1 MLQRWAWQRRHG
13 QLLSVEEAH
22 SGCMKRGRS
31 ALIDGSVGRSAAP
44 RRYQSAFKSGTPARV
59 HHNPFDDVLE
69 QIDRAAAVLHPDVQA
84 LEPLRHARRQVI
96 VSVPVMMD
104 NGRLRVFE
112 GYRVV
117 YDNSRGPGK
126 GGIRY
131 HPEVNLDDC
140 KALAA
145 WMAWKCAIVDIPFG
159 GAKGGVACDPL
170 KMSDGELERVTRRY
184 ISEIFDL
191 IGPTV
196 DIPAPDVGTS
206 PRVMA
211 WVMDTFSM
219 KKGYVEPGVVTG
231 KPIALGGSG
240 GRLEA
245 TGRGLLFITRET
257 LRRVGRDLAESTIA
271 IQGFGNV
278 GSNAAKLLHAAGAKV
293 VAVSDVSGAI
303 YEPHGLDMPRVQAYY
318 RETGQLRGFP
328 GTQLLDNSQ
337 LLRLPVDVLLPA
349 AMEGQINADNAAEIQ
364 ARIIVEGANGPTTP
378 DADEILSRRGV
389 LLVPD
394 ILANAGGVVVSYFEW
409 VQDRYGYFWKE
420 AEVNE
425 RLEEKMVSAFD
436 AVWGTRERFEVDART
451 AAYILAVERIMEARR
466 LRGLYA

>member
-1 MLQRWAWQRRHG
+1 MGRA
-13 QLLSVEEAH
+13 
-22 SGCMKRGRS
+22 RS
-31 ALIDGSVGRSAAP
+31 AMTNGKPMGTAASPGRV
-44 RRYQSAFKSGTPARV
+44 RSAFKSGTPARV

-69 QIDRAAAVLHPDVQA
+69 QLERAAQVLHPDADA
-84 LEPLRHARRQVI
+84 LEPLRHPRRQVI
-96 VSVPVMMD
+96 VSIPVMMD
-104 NGRLRVFE
+104 DGHLKVFE
-112 GYRVV
+112 GYRVL
-117 YDNSRGPGK
+117 YDNARGPGK

-131 HPEVNLDDC
+131 HPDVNLDDC

-170 KMSDGELERVTRRY
+170 QLSEGELERITRRY

-240 GRLEA
+240 GRIEA
-245 TGRGLLFITRET
+245 TGRGLLFVTRET
-257 LRRVGRDLAESTIA
+257 LKHVGRDLADSTVA
-271 IQGFGNV
+271 VQGFGNV
-278 GSNAAKLLHAAGAKV
+278 GSNAAKLLHAAGARV
-293 VAVSDVSGAI
+293 VAVSDVSAAI
-303 YEPHGLDMPRVQAYY
+303 YDPRGLDLPRVQAYY

-328 GTQLLDNSQ
+328 STEILDNEQ

-349 AMEGQINADNAAEIQ
+349 ALEGQITADNAAEIR
-364 ARIIVEGANGPTTP
+364 ARVIVEGANGPTTHE
-378 DADEILSRRGV
+378 ADEILQRRGV
-389 LLVPD
+389 LVVPD

-420 AEVNE
+420 DEVNH
-425 RLEEKMVSAFD
+425 RLEEKMVAAFD
-436 AVWGTRERFEVDART
+436 AVWSTRDRFDVDART
-451 AAYILAVERIMEARR
+451 AAYILAVERIIEARR

>member
-1 MLQRWAWQRRHG
+1 
-13 QLLSVEEAH
+13 
-22 SGCMKRGRS
+22 
-31 ALIDGSVGRSAAP
+31 
-44 RRYQSAFKSGTPARV
+44 
-59 HHNPFDDVLE
+59 
-69 QIDRAAAVLHPDVQA
+69 
-84 LEPLRHARRQVI
+84 
-96 VSVPVMMD
+96 
-104 NGRLRVFE
+104 
-112 GYRVV
+112 
-117 YDNSRGPGK
+117 GPGK

-131 HPEVNLDDC
+131 HPDVSLEDC
-140 KALAA
+140 TALAA

-170 KMSDGELERVTRRY
+170 KLSDGELERITRRY

-196 DIPAPDVGTS
+196 DIPAPDLGTS
-206 PRVMA
+206 SRVMA

-245 TGRGLLFITRET
+245 TGRGLLFVTRET
-257 LRRVGRDLAESTIA
+257 LKRLHRDIVDSTIA

-278 GSNAAKLLHAAGAKV
+278 GSNAARLLHGAGARV

-303 YEPHGLDMPRVQAYY
+303 YDPRGLDIPRVSAYY

-328 GTQLLDNSQ
+328 GTQLLDNAA
-337 LLRLPVDVLLPA
+337 LLRLDVDVLLPA
-349 AMEGQINADNAAEIQ
+349 AMEAQLTGENASEVR
-364 ARIIVEGANGPTTP
+364 ARVIVEGANGPTTP
-378 DADEILSRRGV
+378 DADEILARRGV
-389 LLVPD
+389 LVIPD

-420 AEVNE
+420 PEVNE
-425 RLEEKMVSAFD
+425 RLEEKMVLAFD
-436 AVWGTRERFEVDART
+436 AVWSTRDRFEVDART
-451 AAYILAVERIMEARR
+451 AAYILAVDRIMEARK

>member
-1 MLQRWAWQRRHG
+1 MG
-13 QLLSVEEAH
+13 
-22 SGCMKRGRS
+22 RGRT
-31 ALIDGSVGRSAAP
+31 AMANGKPPGRV
-44 RRYQSAFKSGTPARV
+44 RSAFKSGTPARV
-59 HHNPFDDVLE
+59 HHNAFDDVLE
-69 QIDRAAAVLHPDVQA
+69 QIDRAARVLHPDANA
-84 LEPLRHARRQVI
+84 LEPLRYPRRQVI
-96 VSVPVMMD
+96 VSIPVMLD
-104 NGRLRVFE
+104 DGHLKVFE

-131 HPEVNLDDC
+131 HPDVTLDDC

-145 WMAWKCAIVDIPFG
+145 WMAWKCAIVDVPFG

-170 KMSDGELERVTRRY
+170 KMSDGELERITRRY

-240 GRLEA
+240 GRVEA
-245 TGRGLLFITRET
+245 TGRGLLFVTRET
-257 LRRVGRDLAESTIA
+257 LRRVGRELAGSTVA

-278 GSNAAKLLHAAGAKV
+278 GSNAAKLLHTAGACV

-303 YEPHGLDMPRVQAYY
+303 YDPRGLDLPRIQAYY

-328 GTQLLDNSQ
+328 GTQLIENDE

-349 AMEGQINADNAAEIQ
+349 AMEAQITAANASEIE

-378 DADEILSRRGV
+378 DADEILQRRGV
-389 LLVPD
+389 LVVPD

-425 RLEEKMVSAFD
+425 RLEEKMVAAFD
-436 AVWGTRERFEVDART
+436 AVWSTRDRFEVDTRT
-451 AAYILAVERIMEARR
+451 AAYILAVERIIEARN

>member
-1 MLQRWAWQRRHG
+1 
-13 QLLSVEEAH
+13 
-22 SGCMKRGRS
+22 MKRGRTAMANGMGS
-31 ALIDGSVGRSAAP
+31 ASPAGRVRST
-44 RRYQSAFKSGTPARV
+44 FKSGTPARV

-69 QIDRAAAVLHPDVQA
+69 QIDRAAAVLHPDPDA
-84 LEPLRHARRQVI
+84 LEPLRHPRRQVI
-96 VSVPVMMD
+96 VSLPVMMD
-104 NGRLRVFE
+104 DGHLKVFE
-112 GYRVV
+112 GYRVM

-131 HPEVNLDDC
+131 HPDVNLDDC

-159 GAKGGVACDPL
+159 GAKGGVACDPM

-219 KKGYVEPGVVTG
+219 KKGYVERGGVTG

-245 TGRGLLFITRET
+245 TGRGLLFVTRET
-257 LRRVGRDLAESTIA
+257 LRRGGRDLPDTTVA

-278 GSNAAKLLHAAGAKV
+278 GSNAAKLLHAAGARV

-303 YEPHGLDMPRVQAYY
+303 YDPQGLDMPRLVAYH
-318 RETGQLRGFP
+318 RETGLLRGFP
-328 GTQLLDNSQ
+328 GTQLLDNH
-337 LLRLPVDVLLPA
+337 
-349 AMEGQINADNAAEIQ
+349 E
-364 ARIIVEGANGPTTP
+364 
-378 DADEILSRRGV
+378 
-389 LLVPD
+389 
-394 ILANAGGVVVSYFEW
+394 
-409 VQDRYGYFWKE
+409 
-420 AEVNE
+420 
-425 RLEEKMVSAFD
+425 
-436 AVWGTRERFEVDART
+436 
-451 AAYILAVERIMEARR
+451 
-466 LRGLYA
+466 

>member
-1 MLQRWAWQRRHG
+1 MATTTASRR
-13 QLLSVEEAH
+13 Q
-22 SGCMKRGRS
+22 
-31 ALIDGSVGRSAAP
+31 
-44 RRYQSAFKSGTPARV
+44 QSAFKSGTPARV
-59 HHNPFDDVLE
+59 HRNPFDDVLE
-69 QIDRAAAVLHPDVQA
+69 QIDRAASVLHPDA
-84 LEPLRHARRQVI
+84 DSLEPLRHPRRQVI

-104 NGRLRVFE
+104 DGHLRIFD

-117 YDNSRGPGK
+117 YDTSRGPGK

-131 HPEVNLDDC
+131 HPDVTLDEC

-145 WMAWKCAIVDIPFG
+145 WMDWKCAIVDVPFG

-170 KMSDGELERVTRRY
+170 KLSDGELERITRRY

-191 IGPTV
+191 IGPMV
-196 DIPAPDVGTS
+196 DIPAPDIGTS

-245 TGRGLLFITRET
+245 TGRGLLLTARET
-257 LRRVGRDLAESTIA
+257 LNRIGRELPGSSVA

-278 GSNAAKLLHAAGAKV
+278 GSNAARLLHAAGAKV

-303 YEPHGLDMPRVQAYY
+303 YDPRGLDLTRLTAYY
-318 RETGQLRGFP
+318 GETRQLRGFP
-328 GTQLLDNSQ
+328 GTQQIDNAA
-337 LLRLPVDVLLPA
+337 LLRLDVDVLLPA
-349 AMEGQINADNAAEIQ
+349 AMERQITRSNAAELR
-364 ARIIVEGANGPTTP
+364 ARVIVEGANGPTTP
-378 DADEILSRRGV
+378 EADEILARRGV

-409 VQDRYGYFWKE
+409 VQDRCGYFWKE

-425 RLEEKMVSAFD
+425 RLEEKMVAAFD
-436 AVWGTRERFEVDART
+436 AVWATREKYEVDART
-451 AAYILAVERIMEARR
+451 AAYILAVERIMEARK

>member
-1 MLQRWAWQRRHG
+1 
-13 QLLSVEEAH
+13 
-22 SGCMKRGRS
+22 MKRGRS
-31 ALIDGSVGRSAAP
+31 AMASGMGFAAP
-44 RRYQSAFKSGTPARV
+44 PGRVRSAFKSGTPARV
-59 HHNPFDDVLE
+59 HRNPFDDVLE
-69 QIDRAAAVLHPDVQA
+69 QIERAADVLHPDADA
-84 LEPLRHARRQVI
+84 LAPLRYPKRQVI
-96 VSVPVMMD
+96 VSLPVMMD
-104 NGRLRVFE
+104 DGHLRMFE
-112 GYRVV
+112 GYRVM

-131 HPEVNLDDC
+131 HPDVNLDDC

-170 KMSDGELERVTRRY
+170 LMSEGELERVTRRY

-231 KPIALGGSG
+231 KPIPLGGST

-245 TGRGLLFITRET
+245 TGRGLLFVTRET
-257 LRRVGRDLAESTIA
+257 LQRVGRELPESPVA

-278 GSNAAKLLHAAGAKV
+278 GSNAARLLHAAGARV

-303 YEPHGLDMPRVQAYY
+303 YDPRGLDVPRLLAYY
-318 RETGQLRGFP
+318 SETGQVRGFS
-328 GTQLLDNSQ
+328 GTTLLDNQQ

-349 AMEGQINADNAAEIQ
+349 AMEGQITADNAADIH

-378 DADEILSRRGV
+378 EADEILTQRGTLV
-389 LLVPD
+389 VPD

-425 RLEEKMVSAFD
+425 RLEEKMVAAFD
-436 AVWGTRERFEVDART
+436 AVWSTRERFEVDART
-451 AAYILAVERIMEARR
+451 AAYILAVYRIIEPRS

>member
-1 MLQRWAWQRRHG
+1 MT
-13 QLLSVEEAH
+13 SVLKN
-22 SGCMKRGRS
+22 GNG
-31 ALIDGSVGRSAAP
+31 GAAATLGHV
-44 RRYQSAFKSGTPARV
+44 RSAFKSGTPARV

-69 QIDRAAAVLHPDVQA
+69 QIDRAARVLHPDVDA
-84 LEPLRHARRQVI
+84 LEPLRHPRRQVI

-104 NGRLRVFE
+104 DGHLKVFD
-112 GYRVV
+112 GYRVI

-131 HPEVNLDDC
+131 HPDVNLDDC
-140 KALAA
+140 TALAA

-159 GAKGGVACDPL
+159 GAKGGVACDPQKL
-170 KMSDGELERVTRRY
+170 SQGELERITRRY

-206 PRVMA
+206 PKVMA

-245 TGRGLLFITRET
+245 TGRGLLFVTRET
-257 LRRVGRDLAESTIA
+257 LRRVGRDLNGARVA

-278 GSNAAKLLHAAGAKV
+278 GSNAAKLLHSAGACV

-303 YEPHGLDMPRVQAYY
+303 YNERGLDMPRVLAYY
-318 RETGQLRGFP
+318 RETAQLSGFP
-328 GTQLLDNSQ
+328 GTRLLDNQ
-337 LLRLPVDVLLPA
+337 ELLRLPVDVLLPA
-349 AMEGQINADNAAEIQ
+349 AMEGQINGDNASDIR

-378 DADEILSRRGV
+378 DGDEQLARRGV
-389 LLVPD
+389 LVVPD

-425 RLEEKMVSAFD
+425 RLEEKMVAAFD
-436 AVWGTRERFEVDART
+436 AVWSTKERFEVDART
-451 AAYILAVERIMEARR
+451 AAYILAVERIIEARS

>member
-1 MLQRWAWQRRHG
+1 
-13 QLLSVEEAH
+13 
-22 SGCMKRGRS
+22 
-31 ALIDGSVGRSAAP
+31 
-44 RRYQSAFKSGTPARV
+44 
-59 HHNPFDDVLE
+59 
-69 QIDRAAAVLHPDVQA
+69 
-84 LEPLRHARRQVI
+84 
-96 VSVPVMMD
+96 VPVMMD
-104 NGRLRVFE
+104 DGHLRMFE
-112 GYRVV
+112 GYRVI

-131 HPEVNLDDC
+131 HPDVNLDDC

-159 GAKGGVACDPL
+159 GAKGGVACDPSKL
-170 KMSDGELERVTRRY
+170 SIGELERLTRRY

-245 TGRGLLFITRET
+245 TGRGLLFVTRET
-257 LRRVGRDLAESTIA
+257 LRRVGRDLPGSTVA

-303 YEPHGLDMPRVQAYY
+303 YDPRGLDMPRVQAYY

-328 GTQLLDNSQ
+328 GTQLLDNQS
-337 LLRLPVDVLLPA
+337 LLKLPVDVLLPA
-349 AMEGQINADNAAEIQ
+349 AMEGQINADNAGEIQ

-378 DADEILSRRGV
+378 EADEIVSRRGI

-409 VQDRYGYFWKE
+409 VQDRYGYFWRE

-425 RLEEKMVSAFD
+425 RLEEKMVAAFD
-436 AVWGTRERFEVDART
+436 AVWATKEKFEVDTRT
-451 AAYILAVERIMEARR
+451 AAYILAVDRIMEARS

>member
-1 MLQRWAWQRRHG
+1 MATTTTSRR
-13 QLLSVEEAH
+13 Q
-22 SGCMKRGRS
+22 
-31 ALIDGSVGRSAAP
+31 
-44 RRYQSAFKSGTPARV
+44 QSAFKSGTPARV
-59 HHNPFDDVLE
+59 HRNPFDDVLE
-69 QIDRAAAVLHPDVQA
+69 QIDRAASVLHPDA
-84 LEPLRHARRQVI
+84 DSLEPLRHPRRQVI

-104 NGRLRVFE
+104 DGHLRVFE
-112 GYRVV
+112 GYRVI

-131 HPEVNLDDC
+131 HPDVNLDEC

-145 WMAWKCAIVDIPFG
+145 WMAWKCAVVDVPFG

-170 KMSDGELERVTRRY
+170 KLSDGELERITRRY

-231 KPIALGGSG
+231 KPVALGGSG

-245 TGRGLLFITRET
+245 TGRGLLFVIRET
-257 LRRVGRDLAESTIA
+257 LKRVGRDLSGSSVA

-278 GSNAAKLLHAAGAKV
+278 GSNAARLLHEAGARV
-293 VAVSDVSGAI
+293 VAVSDVGGAI
-303 YEPHGLDMPRVQAYY
+303 YNPLGLDVPRLSAYY
-318 RETGQLRGFP
+318 RETSRLGGFP
-328 GTQLLDNSQ
+328 GTQQLDNAA
-337 LLRLPVDVLLPA
+337 LLRLDADVLLPA
-349 AMEGQINADNAAEIQ
+349 AMEAQITRENAGEIR
-364 ARIIVEGANGPTTP
+364 AKIVVEGANGPTTP
-378 DADEILSRRGV
+378 EADEILARRGV
-389 LLVPD
+389 LVVPD

-420 AEVNE
+420 AEVNA
-425 RLEEKMVSAFD
+425 RLEEKMVAAFD
-436 AVWGTRERFEVDART
+436 AVWSTRERFEIDART
-451 AAYILAVERIMEARR
+451 AAYIVAVERIMEARK

>member
-1 MLQRWAWQRRHG
+1 MTDGSLVGTTTTA
-13 QLLSVEEAH
+13 
-22 SGCMKRGRS
+22 RGR
-31 ALIDGSVGRSAAP
+31 IR
-44 RRYQSAFKSGTPARV
+44 SAFKSGTPARV

-69 QIDRAAAVLHPDVQA
+69 QLDRAAAVLHPDPDA
-84 LEPLRHARRQVI
+84 LEPLRHPRRQVI
-96 VSVPVMMD
+96 VSLPVVMD
-104 NGRLRVFE
+104 DGHLKMFD
-112 GYRVV
+112 GYRVM

-131 HPEVNLDDC
+131 HPGVNLDEC

-191 IGPTV
+191 IGPTI

-206 PRVMA
+206 PKVMA

-245 TGRGLLFITRET
+245 TGRGLLYIARET
-257 LRRVGRDLAESTIA
+257 LKRVGRALPDSTVA
-271 IQGFGNV
+271 VQGFGNV
-278 GSNAAKLLHAAGAKV
+278 GSNAARLLHGAGARV

-303 YEPHGLDMPRVQAYY
+303 YNPAGLDMPRVLAYY
-318 RETGQLRGFP
+318 RETGEVRGFP
-328 GTQLLDNSQ
+328 GVQPLDNQ
-337 LLRLPVDVLLPA
+337 ALLRLPVDVLLPA
-349 AMEGQINADNAAEIQ
+349 ALEGQITRDNAAEIQ

-378 DADEILSRRGV
+378 EADEILSRRGV

-409 VQDRYGYFWKE
+409 VQDRYAYFWKE
-420 AEVNE
+420 ADVVD
-425 RLEEKMVSAFD
+425 RLEEKMVAAFD
-436 AVWGTRERFEVDART
+436 AVWSTREKFEVDTRT
-451 AAYILAVERIMEARR
+451 AAYILAVSRIIEARS

>member
-1 MLQRWAWQRRHG
+1 MVNGTPAATATRT
-13 QLLSVEEAH
+13 
-22 SGCMKRGRS
+22 RS
-31 ALIDGSVGRSAAP
+31 T
-44 RRYQSAFKSGTPARV
+44 FKSGTPARV
-59 HHNPFDDVLE
+59 HGNPFDDVLE
-69 QIDRAAAVLHPDVQA
+69 QLERAASVLQPAPDA
-84 LEPLRHARRQVI
+84 LEPLRHPRRQVI
-96 VSVPVMMD
+96 VSVPVAMD
-104 NGRLRVFE
+104 SGHLRVFD
-112 GYRVV
+112 GYRVL

-131 HPEVNLDDC
+131 HPDVSLDDC

-145 WMAWKCAIVDIPFG
+145 WMAWKCAIVDVPFG
-159 GAKGGVACDPL
+159 GAKGGVACDPQEL
-170 KMSDGELERVTRRY
+170 SDGELERITRRY

-196 DIPAPDVGTS
+196 DIPAPDVGTD

-245 TGRGLLFITRET
+245 TGRGLLFVTRET
-257 LRRVGRDLAESTIA
+257 LRRTGRELAGATVA
-271 IQGFGNV
+271 VQGFGNV
-278 GSNAAKLLHAAGAKV
+278 GSNAARLLHAAGARV
-293 VAVSDVSGAI
+293 VAVSDVNAAI
-303 YEPHGLDMPRVQAYY
+303 HDRRGLDVPRLTAYV
-318 RETGQLRGFP
+318 RETGELRGFP
-328 GTQLLDNSQ
+328 GALPIDNEA

-349 AMEGQINADNAAEIQ
+349 ALEAQIRADNAAEIQ

-378 DADEILSRRGV
+378 EADDILARRGIEI
-389 LLVPD
+389 VPD

-425 RLEEKMVSAFD
+425 RLEEKMVCAFD
-436 AVWGTRERFEVDART
+436 AVWSTRARFDVDART
-451 AAYILAVERIMEARR
+451 AAYILAVERIIEARS

>member
-1 MLQRWAWQRRHG
+1 MA
-13 QLLSVEEAH
+13 ST
-22 SGCMKRGRS
+22 
-31 ALIDGSVGRSAAP
+31 
-44 RRYQSAFKSGTPARV
+44 FKSGTPARV
-59 HHNPFDDVLE
+59 HRNPFDDVLE
-69 QIDRAAAVLHPDVQA
+69 QIDRAADVLHPDADA
-84 LEPLRHARRQVI
+84 LEPLRHPRRQVI
-96 VSVPVMMD
+96 VSIPVMMD

-131 HPEVNLDDC
+131 HPDVNLDEC

-145 WMAWKCAIVDIPFG
+145 WMAWKCAVVDIPFG
-159 GAKGGVACDPL
+159 GAKGGVACDPQSL
-170 KMSDGELERVTRRY
+170 SDGELERITRRY

-245 TGRGLLFITRET
+245 TGRGLMLVTRET
-257 LRRVGRDLAESTIA
+257 LRRIGRDVAESTVA

-278 GSNAAKLLHAAGAKV
+278 GANAAKLLHAAGARV
-293 VAVSDVSGAI
+293 VAVSDVGGAI
-303 YEPHGLDMPRVQAYY
+303 YDPSGLDMPRVLAYY
-318 RETGQLRGFP
+318 RETSQLRGFP
-328 GTQLLDNSQ
+328 GTRPLSNQELLS
-337 LLRLPVDVLLPA
+337 LPVDVLLPA
-349 AMEGQINADNAAEIQ
+349 ALEGQINASNASEVQ
-364 ARIIVEGANGPTTP
+364 ARIVVEGANGPTTP
-378 DADEILSRRGV
+378 EADEILAQRGV
-389 LLVPD
+389 LLIPD

-425 RLEEKMVSAFD
+425 RLEEKMVAAFD
-436 AVWGTRERFEVDART
+436 AVWSRREKFEVDART
-451 AAYILAVERIMEARR
+451 AAYILAVDRIIEARS

>member
-1 MLQRWAWQRRHG
+1 MARRLPHMG
-13 QLLSVEEAH
+13 
-22 SGCMKRGRS
+22 RGRS
-31 ALIDGSVGRSAAP
+31 AMTNGNIASAATLG
-44 RRYQSAFKSGTPARV
+44 RVRSAFKSGTPARV

-69 QIDRAAAVLHPDVQA
+69 QIDRAARVLHPDPDA
-84 LEPLRHARRQVI
+84 LEPLRHPRRQVI

-104 NGRLRVFE
+104 DGHLKVFE

-131 HPEVNLDDC
+131 HPDVTLDDC
-140 KALAA
+140 TALAA
-145 WMAWKCAIVDIPFG
+145 WMAWKCAIVDVPFG
-159 GAKGGVACDPL
+159 GAKGGVACEPQKL
-170 KMSDGELERVTRRY
+170 SEGELERITRRY

-245 TGRGLLFITRET
+245 TGRGLLFTIRET
-257 LRRVGRDLAESTIA
+257 LRRVGRELPGSTIA

-278 GSNAAKLLHAAGAKV
+278 GSNAARLLDGAGARV
-293 VAVSDVSGAI
+293 VAASDVVGAI
-303 YEPHGLDMPRVQAYY
+303 YDPHGLDVPRLIAYQ

-328 GTQLLDNSQ
+328 GTQALDNAA
-337 LLRLPVDVLLPA
+337 LLRLDADVLLPA
-349 AMEGQINADNAAEIQ
+349 ALEGQITRDNASEIR

-378 DADEILSRRGV
+378 DADEILARAGV
-389 LLVPD
+389 LVVPD

-420 AEVNE
+420 AEVNG
-425 RLEEKMVSAFD
+425 RLEEKMVAAFD
-436 AVWGTRERFEVDART
+436 AVWSTKERFEVDART
-451 AAYILAVERIMEARR
+451 AAYILAVERIIEARS

>member
-1 MLQRWAWQRRHG
+1 MANG
-13 QLLSVEEAH
+13 
-22 SGCMKRGRS
+22 S
-31 ALIDGSVGRSAAP
+31 ASAP
-44 RRYQSAFKSGTPARV
+44 RVRSAFKSGLPARV

-69 QIDRAAAVLHPDVQA
+69 QIDRAARVLHPDPDA
-84 LEPLRHARRQVI
+84 LEPLRHPRRQVI
-96 VSVPVMMD
+96 VSVPVKMD
-104 NGRLRVFE
+104 NGQLTIFE
-112 GYRVV
+112 GYRVM

-126 GGIRY
+126 GGLRY
-131 HPEVNLDDC
+131 HPDVSLEDC

-170 KMSDGELERVTRRY
+170 QLSEGELERVTRRY

-219 KKGYVEPGVVTG
+219 KKGYAEPGVVTG

-245 TGRGLLFITRET
+245 TGRGLLFVTRET
-257 LRRVGRDLAESTIA
+257 LRRVGRELTGARVA

-278 GSNAAKLLHAAGAKV
+278 GSNAAKLLHAAGACV

-303 YEPHGLDMPRVQAYY
+303 YDPLGLDMPRVQAYY
-318 RETGQLRGFP
+318 SETGQLRGFP
-328 GTQLLDNSQ
+328 NTQLLDNQ
-337 LLRLPVDVLLPA
+337 ALLRLAVDVLLPA
-349 AMEGQINADNAAEIQ
+349 AMEGQITRENAAEIQ

-378 DADEILSRRGV
+378 EADEILSRRGQLV
-389 LLVPD
+389 VPD

-409 VQDRYGYFWKE
+409 VQDRYGYFWKV

-425 RLEEKMVSAFD
+425 KLEEKMVAAFD
-436 AVWGTRERFEVDART
+436 AVWATRERFEVDART
-451 AAYILAVERIMEARR
+451 AAYILAVERIIEART

>member
-1 MLQRWAWQRRHG
+1 
-13 QLLSVEEAH
+13 
-22 SGCMKRGRS
+22 
-31 ALIDGSVGRSAAP
+31 
-44 RRYQSAFKSGTPARV
+44 
-59 HHNPFDDVLE
+59 
-69 QIDRAAAVLHPDVQA
+69 
-84 LEPLRHARRQVI
+84 
-96 VSVPVMMD
+96 MMD
-104 NGRLRVFE
+104 DAHLRVFD

-117 YDNSRGPGK
+117 YDTSRGPGK

-131 HPEVNLDDC
+131 HPDVNLDEC

-145 WMAWKCAIVDIPFG
+145 WMDWKCAIVDVPFG

-170 KMSDGELERVTRRY
+170 KLSDGELERITRRY

-191 IGPTV
+191 IGPMV

-206 PRVMA
+206 PKVMA

-245 TGRGLLFITRET
+245 TGRGLLLTTRET
-257 LRRVGRDLAESTIA
+257 LKRIGRELPGSSIA

-278 GSNAAKLLHAAGAKV
+278 GSNAARLLHAAGAKV

-303 YEPHGLDMPRVQAYY
+303 YDPRGLDLPRLMAYFD
-318 RETGQLRGFP
+318 ETRQLRGFP
-328 GTQLLDNSQ
+328 GTQLLDNAA
-337 LLRLPVDVLLPA
+337 LLRLDADVLLPA
-349 AMEGQINADNAAEIQ
+349 ALEAQITRSNAAEVR
-364 ARIIVEGANGPTTP
+364 ARVIVEGANGPTTP
-378 DADEILSRRGV
+378 EADEILARRGV

-425 RLEEKMVSAFD
+425 RLEEKMVAAFD
-436 AVWGTRERFEVDART
+436 AVWATREKYEVDART
-451 AAYILAVERIMEARR
+451 AAYILAVERIMEARK

>member
-1 MLQRWAWQRRHG
+1 MGRARSPIVNG
-13 QLLSVEEAH
+13 DSV
-22 SGCMKRGRS
+22 SS
-31 ALIDGSVGRSAAP
+31 APP
-44 RRYQSAFKSGTPARV
+44 RRARSAFKSGTPARV

-69 QIDRAAAVLHPDVQA
+69 QLDRAVDVLHPDPEA
-84 LEPLRHARRQVI
+84 LAPLRHARRQVI
-96 VSVPVMMD
+96 VSLPVMMD
-104 NGRLRVFE
+104 DGHLKVFE
-112 GYRVV
+112 GYRVI
-117 YDNSRGPGK
+117 YDNSRGPCK

-131 HPEVNLDDC
+131 HPDVNLDDC

-145 WMAWKCAIVDIPFG
+145 WMAWKCAIVDVPFG

-206 PRVMA
+206 PKVMA

-219 KKGYVEPGVVTG
+219 KKGYAEPGVVTG

-245 TGRGLLFITRET
+245 TGRGLLFVTRET
-257 LRRVGRDLAESTIA
+257 LKKVGRELSDSKIA

-278 GSNAAKLLHAAGAKV
+278 GSNAAKLLHAAGAAV

-303 YEPHGLDMPRVQAYY
+303 YAPHGLDMPRVLAYY

-328 GTQLLDNSQ
+328 GTQHLDNEA

-349 AMEGQINADNAAEIQ
+349 AMEGQITADNASEIQ

-378 DADEILSRRGV
+378 EADEILSRRGV

-425 RLEEKMVSAFD
+425 RLEEKMVAAFD
-436 AVWGTRERFEVDART
+436 AVWRTKERFDVNART
-451 AAYILAVERIMEARR
+451 AAYILAVERIIEARS

>member
-1 MLQRWAWQRRHG
+1 MATTASSRR
-13 QLLSVEEAH
+13 S
-22 SGCMKRGRS
+22 
-31 ALIDGSVGRSAAP
+31 
-44 RRYQSAFKSGTPARV
+44 QSAFKSGTPARV
-59 HHNPFDDVLE
+59 HRNPFDDVLE
-69 QIDRAAAVLHPDVQA
+69 QIDRAASVLHPDANA
-84 LEPLRHARRQVI
+84 LEPLRHPRRQVI

-104 NGRLRVFE
+104 DGRLKVFE

-131 HPEVNLDDC
+131 HPDVNLDDC

-170 KMSDGELERVTRRY
+170 KLSDGELERITRRY

-231 KPIALGGSG
+231 KPIPLGGSG

-245 TGRGLLFITRET
+245 TGRGLLFVTRET
-257 LRRVGRDLAESTIA
+257 LRRAGRELAESTVA

-278 GSNAAKLLHAAGAKV
+278 GSNAARLLHAAGARV

-303 YEPHGLDMPRVQAYY
+303 YAPNGLDMPRVHAYY

-328 GTQLLDNSQ
+328 GTQQLDNNG
-337 LLRLPVDVLLPA
+337 LLRLDVDVLLPA
-349 AMEGQINADNAAEIQ
+349 AMEGQITRANASEIR
-364 ARIIVEGANGPTTP
+364 ASIIVEGANGPTTP
-378 DADEILSRRGV
+378 EADEILGRRGI

-409 VQDRYGYFWKE
+409 VQDRSGYFWKE

-425 RLEEKMVSAFD
+425 RLEEKMVGAFD
-436 AVWGTRERFEVDART
+436 AVWSTRERFEVDART
-451 AAYILAVERIMEARR
+451 AAYIVAVDRIMEARS

>member
-1 MLQRWAWQRRHG
+1 MGRA
-13 QLLSVEEAH
+13 
-22 SGCMKRGRS
+22 RS
-31 ALIDGSVGRSAAP
+31 ALVNTDVVGGAP
-44 RRYQSAFKSGTPARV
+44 PPKRVRSAFKSGSPARV
-59 HHNPFDDVLE
+59 HRNPFDDVLE
-69 QIDRAAAVLHPDVQA
+69 QIDRAAVVLHPDPEA

-96 VSVPVMMD
+96 VSLPVMMD
-104 NGRLRVFE
+104 DGHLKVFE

-131 HPEVNLDDC
+131 HPDVNLDDC

-159 GAKGGVACDPL
+159 GAKGGVACDPSR
-170 KMSDGELERVTRRY
+170 MSDGELERVTRRY

-240 GRLEA
+240 GRVEA
-245 TGRGLLFITRET
+245 TGRGLQFITRET
-257 LRRVGRDLAESTIA
+257 LKRVGRELSDSIIA
-271 IQGFGNV
+271 VQGFGNV
-278 GSNAAKLLHAAGAKV
+278 GSNAAKLLHAAGARV

-303 YEPHGLDMPRVQAYY
+303 YDPRGLDMPRLLAYY

-328 GTQLLDNSQ
+328 RTERLDNQ
-337 LLRLPVDVLLPA
+337 ALLRLPVDVLLPA
-349 AMEGQINADNAAEIQ
+349 AMEGQIDADTAGEIQ

-378 DADEILSRRGV
+378 EADEILGRRGV

-425 RLEEKMVSAFD
+425 RLEEKMVAAFD
-436 AVWGTRERFEVDART
+436 AVWNTKERFEVDTRT
-451 AAYILAVERIMEARR
+451 AAYILAVDRIIEARG

>member
-1 MLQRWAWQRRHG
+1 MASRR
-13 QLLSVEEAH
+13 Q
-22 SGCMKRGRS
+22 
-31 ALIDGSVGRSAAP
+31 
-44 RRYQSAFKSGTPARV
+44 QSAFKSGTPARV
-59 HHNPFDDVLE
+59 HRNPFDDVLE
-69 QIDRAAAVLHPDVQA
+69 QIDRAAAVLHPDPDS
-84 LEPLRHARRQVI
+84 LEPLRHPRRQVV

-104 NGRLRVFE
+104 DGHLRIFE

-145 WMAWKCAIVDIPFG
+145 WMAWKCAIVDVPFG

-170 KMSDGELERVTRRY
+170 KLSDGEVERITRRY

-206 PRVMA
+206 PKVMA

-231 KPIALGGSG
+231 KPIPLGGSG

-245 TGRGLLFITRET
+245 TGRGLLFIMRET
-257 LRRVGRDLAESTIA
+257 LKRVDRELAGSSVA

-278 GSNAAKLLHAAGAKV
+278 GSNAARLLRAAGAKV
-293 VAVSDVSGAI
+293 VAVSDVGGAI
-303 YEPHGLDMPRVQAYY
+303 YDPRGLDLPRVSAYY
-318 RETGQLRGFP
+318 RETGRLCGFP
-328 GTQLLDNSQ
+328 GTRKLDNAA
-337 LLRLPVDVLLPA
+337 LLHLDVDVLLPA
-349 AMEGQINADNAAEIQ
+349 AMEDQITRDNAGEIQ

-378 DADEILSRRGV
+378 DADEILARRGV
-389 LLVPD
+389 LVVPD

-425 RLEEKMVSAFD
+425 RLEEKMVAAFD
-436 AVWGTRERFEVDART
+436 AVWNTRERFEVDART
-451 AAYILAVERIMEARR
+451 AAYILAVDRIMEARK

>member
-1 MLQRWAWQRRHG
+1 
-13 QLLSVEEAH
+13 
-22 SGCMKRGRS
+22 MKRERS
-31 ALIDGSVGRSAAP
+31 AAVDGSLARSAAP
-44 RRYQSAFKSGTPARV
+44 RRTQSAFKSGTPARV

-69 QIDRAAAVLHPDVQA
+69 QIDRAAEVLHPDADA
-84 LEPLRHARRQVI
+84 LEPLRHPRRQVI

-104 NGRLRVFE
+104 DGRLRIFE
-112 GYRVV
+112 SYRVV

-131 HPEVNLDDC
+131 HPDVNLDEV

-170 KMSDGELERVTRRY
+170 KLSDGELERITRRY

-191 IGPTV
+191 IGPSV

-219 KKGYVEPGVVTG
+219 KKGYAEPGVVTG

-245 TGRGLLFITRET
+245 TGRGLMIVTRET
-257 LRRVGRDLAESTIA
+257 LRRIGRDLPGASVA
-271 IQGFGNV
+271 VQGFGNV
-278 GSNAAKLLHAAGAKV
+278 GSNAARLLHEAGARV

-303 YEPHGLDMPRVQAYY
+303 HNPGGLDLPRLLAYH

-328 GTQLLDNSQ
+328 GTQPLENTA

-349 AMEGQINADNAAEIQ
+349 AMEQQITRDNAAEIE
-364 ARIIVEGANGPTTP
+364 APIIVEGANGPTTP
-378 DADEILSRRGV
+378 EADEILARRGA

-409 VQDRYGYFWKE
+409 VQDRYGFFWKE
-420 AEVNE
+420 PEVNE
-425 RLEEKMVSAFD
+425 RLEEKMVAAFD
-436 AVWGTRERFEVDART
+436 AVWSTKEKFEVDART
-451 AAYILAVERIMEARR
+451 AAYILRSEDVV
-466 LRGLYA
+466 

>member
-1 MLQRWAWQRRHG
+1 MATTTASRRH
-13 QLLSVEEAH
+13 
-22 SGCMKRGRS
+22 
-31 ALIDGSVGRSAAP
+31 
-44 RRYQSAFKSGTPARV
+44 QSAFKSGTPARV
-59 HHNPFDDVLE
+59 HRNPFDDVLE
-69 QIDRAAAVLHPDVQA
+69 QIDRAAAVLHPDTDA

-96 VSVPVMMD
+96 VSVPVKMD
-104 NGRLRVFE
+104 NGHLRVFE

-131 HPEVNLDDC
+131 HPDVNLDDC

-145 WMAWKCAIVDIPFG
+145 WMAWKCAIADVPFG

-170 KMSDGELERVTRRY
+170 KLSDGELERITRRY

-231 KPIALGGSG
+231 KPIPLGGSG

-245 TGRGLLFITRET
+245 TGRGLQFITRET
-257 LRRVGRDLAESTIA
+257 LKRLDRQLEDSTIA

-278 GSNAAKLLHAAGAKV
+278 GSNAAKLLHAAGGRV
-293 VAVSDVSGAI
+293 VAISDVSGAI
-303 YEPHGLDMPRVQAYY
+303 YDPRGLDITRVQAYY

-328 GTQLLDNSQ
+328 GTQLLDNSA
-337 LLRLPVDVLLPA
+337 LLRLDVDVLLPA
-349 AMEGQINADNAAEIQ
+349 AMEGQITAENASEIR
-364 ARIIVEGANGPTTP
+364 ARVIVEGANGPTTP
-378 DADEILSRRGV
+378 DADEILARRGV
-389 LLVPD
+389 LVIPD

-409 VQDRYGYFWKE
+409 VQDRYGYFWRE
-420 AEVNE
+420 SEVNE

-436 AVWGTRERFEVDART
+436 AVWDTRERFEVDART
-451 AAYILAVERIMEARR
+451 AAYILAVDRIMEARQ

>member
-1 MLQRWAWQRRHG
+1 MAHTQEIRRK
-13 QLLSVEEAH
+13 SA
-22 SGCMKRGRS
+22 RS
-31 ALIDGSVGRSAAP
+31 T
-44 RRYQSAFKSGTPARV
+44 FKSGTPARV

-69 QIDRAAAVLHPDVQA
+69 QLDRAAAVLRPDPDS
-84 LEPLRHARRQVI
+84 LEPLRHPRRQVI
-96 VSVPVMMD
+96 VSIPVQLD
-104 NGRLRVFE
+104 SGHLRVFE
-112 GYRVV
+112 GYRVM

-126 GGIRY
+126 GGLRF
-131 HPEVNLDDC
+131 HPDVTLDEC

-145 WMAWKCAIVDIPFG
+145 WMAWKCAVVDIPFG
-159 GAKGGVACDPL
+159 GAKGGIACDPL
-170 KMSDGELERVTRRY
+170 KLSDGELERLTRRY

-245 TGRGLLFITRET
+245 TGRGLTIVTRET
-257 LRRVGRDLAESTIA
+257 LRRTGRDLAGARVA

-278 GSNAAKLLHAAGAKV
+278 GSNAAKLLHLAGARV

-303 YEPHGLDMPRVQAYY
+303 YDPGGLDVPRLLAYQHQ
-318 RETGQLRGFP
+318 TSQLRGFP
-328 GTQLLDNSQ
+328 GAQHLGNDA

-349 AMEGQINADNAAEIQ
+349 AMEAQITRDNAADIQ
-364 ARIIVEGANGPTTP
+364 APIIVEGANGPTTP
-378 DADEILSRRGV
+378 DADEILARRGV
-389 LLVPD
+389 LVVPD

-409 VQDRYGYFWKE
+409 VQDRYGFFWKE
-420 AEVNE
+420 DDVNE
-425 RLEEKMVSAFD
+425 RLEDKMVAAFD
-436 AVWGTRERFEVDART
+436 AVWATRERFEVDART
-451 AAYILAVERIMEARR
+451 GAYILAVARIIEARD

>member
-1 MLQRWAWQRRHG
+1 MIESRLAMWPARGLDA
-13 QLLSVEEAH
+13 EEVAI
-22 SGCMKRGRS
+22 MGR
-31 ALIDGSVGRSAAP
+31 ARLARSTTLTPTTGKA
-44 RRYQSAFKSGTPARV
+44 RSTIKSGTPARV

-69 QIDRAAAVLHPDVQA
+69 QIDRAAAVLHPDPDA
-84 LEPLRHARRQVI
+84 LEPLRHPRRQVI

-104 NGRLRVFE
+104 DGHLRVFE
-112 GYRVV
+112 GYRVM

-131 HPEVNLDDC
+131 HPEVNLEDC
-140 KALAA
+140 TALAA

-159 GAKGGVACDPL
+159 GAKGGVACDPMTL
-170 KMSDGELERVTRRY
+170 SDGELERITRRY

-206 PRVMA
+206 SRVMA

-231 KPIALGGSG
+231 KPIPLGGSG
-240 GRLEA
+240 GRMEA
-245 TGRGLLFITRET
+245 TGRGLMIITRET
-257 LRRVGRDLAESTIA
+257 LRRAGRELEGATVA

-278 GSNAAKLLHAAGAKV
+278 GSNAAKLLHAAGACV
-293 VAVSDVSGAI
+293 VALSDVSGAI
-303 YEPHGLDMPRVQAYY
+303 YDPHGLDLQRVAAYY
-318 RETGQLRGFP
+318 RETGELCGFP
-328 GTQLLDNSQ
+328 GTQSLDNQ
-337 LLRLPVDVLLPA
+337 ALLRLPVDVLLPA
-349 AMEGQINADNAAEIQ
+349 AMEGQITGDNAGDIQ

-378 DADEILSRRGV
+378 DADEILARRGV
-389 LLVPD
+389 LVVPD

-425 RLEEKMVSAFD
+425 GLEQKMVGAFD
-436 AVWGTRERFEVDART
+436 AVWNTRERFEVDGRT
-451 AAYILAVERIMEARR
+451 AAYILAVDRIMEARQ

>member
-1 MLQRWAWQRRHG
+1 MTNGNGGTAATL
-13 QLLSVEEAH
+13 
-22 SGCMKRGRS
+22 GR
-31 ALIDGSVGRSAAP
+31 VR
-44 RRYQSAFKSGTPARV
+44 SAFKSGMPARV

-69 QIDRAAAVLHPDVQA
+69 QLDRAAHVLHPDVDA

-104 NGRLRVFE
+104 DGHLQVFD

-159 GAKGGVACDPL
+159 GAKGGVACDPQKL
-170 KMSDGELERVTRRY
+170 SEGELERITRRY

-206 PRVMA
+206 PKVMA

-245 TGRGLLFITRET
+245 TGRGLLFVTRET
-257 LRRVGRDLAESTIA
+257 LRRVGRPLEGAQIA

-278 GSNAAKLLHAAGAKV
+278 GSNAAKLLHAAGACV

-303 YEPHGLDMPRVQAYY
+303 YDERGLDLPRVLAYY
-318 RETGQLRGFP
+318 RETGQLRGLP
-328 GTQLLDNSQ
+328 GTRLLDNQ
-337 LLRLPVDVLLPA
+337 ELLRLPVDVLLPA
-349 AMEGQINADNAAEIQ
+349 ALEGQIHHDNAADVR

-378 DADEILSRRGV
+378 DADEVLARRGV
-389 LLVPD
+389 LVVPD

-425 RLEEKMVSAFD
+425 RLEEKMVAAFD
-436 AVWGTRERFEVDART
+436 AVWSTKERFEVDGRT
-451 AAYILAVERIMEARR
+451 AAYILAVERIIEARS

>member
-1 MLQRWAWQRRHG
+1 
-13 QLLSVEEAH
+13 
-22 SGCMKRGRS
+22 
-31 ALIDGSVGRSAAP
+31 
-44 RRYQSAFKSGTPARV
+44 
-59 HHNPFDDVLE
+59 
-69 QIDRAAAVLHPDVQA
+69 
-84 LEPLRHARRQVI
+84 
-96 VSVPVMMD
+96 
-104 NGRLRVFE
+104 
-112 GYRVV
+112 
-117 YDNSRGPGK
+117 
-126 GGIRY
+126 
-131 HPEVNLDDC
+131 
-140 KALAA
+140 
-145 WMAWKCAIVDIPFG
+145 MAWKCAIVDVPFG

-231 KPIALGGSG
+231 KPISLGGSG
-240 GRLEA
+240 GRVEA
-245 TGRGLLFITRET
+245 TGRGLLFVTRET
-257 LRRVGRDLAESTIA
+257 LKRVGRELAGSTVA

-278 GSNAAKLLHAAGAKV
+278 GSNAAKLLHSCGASV

-303 YEPHGLDMPRVQAYY
+303 YDPRGLDLPRVHAYY

-328 GTQLLDNSQ
+328 GTQLIDNDA

-349 AMEGQINADNAAEIQ
+349 AMEAQITADNAAEIE

-378 DADEILSRRGV
+378 DADEILQRRGILV
-389 LLVPD
+389 VPD

-425 RLEEKMVSAFD
+425 RLEEKMVGAFD
-436 AVWGTRERFEVDART
+436 AVWSTRDRFDVDTRT
-451 AAYILAVERIMEARR
+451 AAYILAVERIIEARS